1 MFLKMR
7 VKVPIPSMIQ
17 PKRNLIFSLKKRF
30 LKMLKECSTVPF
42 NFPKEIAEL
51 PFVQKNGLFYLMPR
65 IDLFH

>member
-1 MFLKMR
+1 
-7 VKVPIPSMIQ
+7 
-17 PKRNLIFSLKKRF
+17 
-30 LKMLKECSTVPF
+30 MLKECSTVPF